1 MKTFLEIGVADF
13 DTLIPLAEKG
23 GWTGYCVEPMPH
35 HVRTLQEMSRNLPVA
50 ICPCAI
56 SDRTGSIKMAVGG
69 GEEWATGA
77 NHVIDD
83 NHLGAKLLDLPINS
97 YLRQDDIEVECFT
110 LDDFIDKYG
119 ITEIDFCKID
129 VEGHELNVLSGYSWR
144 VKPKFMKVEHKHL
157 PGNELDQILSPQGY
171 SIFVEHDDIYA
182 VL

>member
-1 MKTFLEIGVADF
+1 
-13 DTLIPLAEKG
+13 
-23 GWTGYCVEPMPH
+23 
-35 HVRTLQEMSRNLPVA
+35 MSSNLPVA

-97 YLRQDDIEVECFT
+97 YLRQEDIEVECFT

-171 SIFVEHDDIYA
+171 TIFVEHDDIYA